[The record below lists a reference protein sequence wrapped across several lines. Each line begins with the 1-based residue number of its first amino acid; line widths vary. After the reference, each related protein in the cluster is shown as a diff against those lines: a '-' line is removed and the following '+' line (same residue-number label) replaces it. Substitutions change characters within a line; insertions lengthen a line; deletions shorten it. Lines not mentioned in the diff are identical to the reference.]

1 MPALSQV
8 TPVLCLLLLL
18 SGFAQASPLARS
30 VLEASPIDDMVAQY
44 PAMMSEGVRRGLSQ
58 SGTTDPM
65 VVTTVAA
72 VVRNAFRAADMQ
84 SELVSDLSSS
94 MSDKQLRAVGD
105 WYETPLARKV
115 SKAEIEAAGPE
126 TWQKIESGASDFQ
139 ARFKGSERAALF
151 SRYDRAARA
160 TESAVDT
167 TYAIQLGLAAAISAF
182 QGKGESGFGK
192 LKQMIEGRR
201 EQMRALVAQQVYDM
215 YLYTYQELSVDE
227 LKDYI
232 GFLETDAGAEFTRV
246 VTASIQGS
254 ITRPVEAV
262 GRQLA
267 RFLGPS

>member
-1 MPALSQV
+1 MPLLTQV
-8 TPVLCLLLLL
+8 TPVLCLLLFL
-18 SGFAQASPLARS
+18 SGLAQASPLAKS
-30 VLEASPIDDMVAQY
+30 VLEASPVDDIVAQY

-58 SGTTDPM
+58 SGMTDPM

-84 SELVSDLSSS
+84 SGLIADLSSS
-94 MSDKQLRAVGD
+94 MTDTQLEAVRD
-105 WYETPLARKV
+105 WYRTPLAGKI
-115 SKAEIEAAGPE
+115 SQAEVEASGPG

-167 TYAIQLGLAAAISAF
+167 TVAVQLGLATAISAF
-182 QGKGESGFGK
+182 QGSGESGFEE
-192 LKQMIEGRR
+192 LKQRIESQR
-201 EQMRALVAQQVYDM
+201 QQTRAMVAQQVYDI
-215 YLYTYQELSVDE
+215 YLYTYRDLSVEE

-232 GFLETDAGAEFTRV
+232 GFLETGAGATFTRV
-246 VTASIQGS
+246 VTASIQDS

-267 RFLGPS
+267 RFLGPF

>member
-8 TPVLCLLLLL
+8 TPVLCLLLCL
-18 SGFAQASPLARS
+18 SGLAQASPLAKS
-30 VLEASPIDDMVAQY
+30 VLAASPVDEIVAQY

-65 VVTTVAA
+65 VVTTVSA

-84 SELVSDLSSS
+84 SQLVSDLSSS
-94 MSDKQLRAVGD
+94 MSDEQLETVGD

-115 SKAEIEAAGPE
+115 AKAEVEASGPQ
-126 TWQKIESGASDFQ
+126 TWQKIESGATDLQ
-139 ARFKGSERAALF
+139 AKFKGTERASLF

-167 TYAIQLGLAAAISAF
+167 TVAVQLGLATAISAF
-182 QGKGESGFGK
+182 QGSGESGFEK
-192 LKQMIEGRR
+192 LKQTIEGQR
-201 EQMRALVAQQVYDM
+201 EQMRAMVAQQVYDM
-215 YLYTYQELSVDE
+215 YLYTYRDLSVDE

-232 GFLETDAGAEFTRV
+232 GFLETDAGSEFTRV

-267 RFLGPS
+267 RFFGPA